1 MFGSKADRGQWINTL
16 KNTPEGQAIMDKA
29 RIYIKNN
36 NPGMADDLVEAEL
49 QGLLKET
56 DKEIVGDM
64 VMRLSKYD
72 DALRKTRSQIPGEL
86 RELLG
91 EIKDPIKQYYAAAAK
106 INTYIEDTNFF
117 NALLKKGK
125 NKYFFEPPKDLTGDI
140 TKTVPSGEGGLTFGS
155 TIISDGPLNG
165 YRTTPEIAKALN
177 KMASTKGN
185 EDSLAQI
192 YYKVFLAPKAWTQ
205 EAKTTLS
212 PITHARNLIS
222 CLLYTSP
229 SPRD

>member
-1 MFGSKADRGQWINTL
+1 MPLGPITSPSPDPTFDIAEAGAKEFNIPESVLPFVQQIRNSIDEMSESLAEMPGFTMKGGADFQSVVAANVGEYLTRSYKMFGSKADRGQWINTL

-106 INTYIEDTNFF
+106 KNAAYIRQT
-117 NALLKKGK
+117 
-125 NKYFFEPPKDLTGDI
+125 
-140 TKTVPSGEGGLTFGS
+140 
-155 TIISDGPLNG
+155 
-165 YRTTPEIAKALN
+165 
-177 KMASTKGN
+177 
-185 EDSLAQI
+185 
-192 YYKVFLAPKAWTQ
+192 W
-205 EAKTTLS
+205 
-212 PITHARNLIS
+212 
-222 CLLYTSP
+222 
-229 SPRD
+229 